1 MFVQT
6 AAEIWRKYVIAN
18 LPSSGINK
26 PDKAQIV
33 AWGTMF
39 ETLLAGGAP
48 GLGYASKAAL
58 DADLA
63 HAANVTALV
72 YGDATAA
79 NNGMY
84 VKSGA
89 SGVGTWSRIGDLPNG
104 IVTLSVTGGTAN
116 AIEVTAPE
124 TPQQPG
130 NKLYLLTPNAA
141 NTGATTIALNGG
153 TPATVKNAFGV
164 DLAANSFVNGQQVLM
179 AWSVDH
185 YQLLISAQVDA
196 SAILASAL
204 AAQSAAA
211 SSASSAASSAA
222 LLGNQVQQYDTRA
235 LAIAATIPVGVQAIK
250 VTRHSSSAPL
260 SYATYIPGGSSG
272 PMAFQEAG
280 GHWWQLD
287 LSGGVIDPAWFGAIG
302 DGATD
307 DLTAINAAIAAAG
320 WRGSIA
326 LNGHVF
332 HCSAEP
338 SNPKGV
344 HFRGSGYIETPE
356 AVTGR
361 ARRWDTRG
369 EQFPIV
375 EGREYLNIVHE
386 IFRAGNTAGTKIDFM
401 GDSTIIGGSITD
413 PNYVLSTLIQ
423 NNLLLH
429 GFDCQFTNRAVGG
442 TTSEDLRTTQVP
454 ASIAIAPHLV
464 VIGTGINDVYLRGP
478 NPGANT
484 EAQAQAAAELVRVSL
499 DTALATYRA
508 SFAVTRTAIILKVPN
523 ISTLTL
529 NARDERYIEIISP
542 MYREL
547 ARKYQCVFI
556 DTYRAWRFGRGLNA
570 ASAVGVPWL
579 DTPYGA
585 NDGGI
590 HPLESFNMQIADL
603 ITEVILPATMRR
615 ALRAVLPQLKTALSF
630 SNGWSALAGQS
641 FIARRRDQI
650 VQLEGTIVPGTSTSG
665 TVITTLPTT
674 MRPARR
680 RFFGCTT
687 NATNQVPAMMYVEP
701 DGTVR
706 IQTLPSGATNVVM
719 EHINYI
725 VGD

>member
-1 MFVQT
+1 MLT
-6 AAEIWRKYVIAN
+6 AADIWRSYEVPGVPASGPHAPRKAEIA
-18 LPSSGINK
+18 
-26 PDKAQIV
+26 
-33 AWGTMF
+33 AWGTLF

-58 DADLA
+58 DADLL

-72 YGDATAA
+72 YGDATAG

-89 SGVGTWSRIGDLPNG
+89 SGAGSWSRIGDLPNG

-116 AIEVTAPE
+116 ALQVSAPE
-124 TPQQPG
+124 TPQTPG
-130 NKLYLLTPNAA
+130 KKLYLLTPTAA
-141 NTGATTIALNGG
+141 NTTATTIALNGG
-153 TPATVKNAFGV
+153 TPVAVKNAFGV
-164 DLAANSFVNGQQVLM
+164 DLAANSFVIGQQVLM

-196 SAILASAL
+196 SAILASAV
-204 AAQSAAA
+204 AAQNAAA
-211 SSASSAASSAA
+211 SSASSAATSAS

-235 LAIAATIPVGVQAIK
+235 QAIAATIPVGVQAIK
-250 VTRHSSSAPL
+250 VTRYAAGSPL

-272 PMAFQEAG
+272 PMAFQEAAG
-280 GHWWQLD
+280 NWWQLD
-287 LSGGVIDPAWFGAIG
+287 LSGGVVDPAWFGAIG
-302 DGATD
+302 DGTTD
-307 DLTAINAAIAAAG
+307 NLTAINTAITAAG
-320 WRGSIA
+320 WRGIIA
-326 LNGHVF
+326 LNGGVF

-338 SNPKGV
+338 TNPKGV
-344 HFRGSGYIETPE
+344 YFRGAGYIETPE

-375 EGREYLNIVHE
+375 EGKEYLNIVHE
-386 IFRAGNTAGTKIDFM
+386 IFRAGSASSTKIDFM
-401 GDSTIIGGSITD
+401 GDSTIIGNGITD
-413 PNYVLSTLIQ
+413 TNYVLSTLIQ
-423 NNLLLH
+423 NNFLLH

-454 ASIAIAPHLV
+454 ASIAISPHLAI
-464 VIGTGINDVYLRGP
+464 IGTGINDVYLRGP
-478 NPGANT
+478 NPGVNT
-484 EAQAQAAAELVRVSL
+484 DAQAQAAAELVRVSL
-499 DTALATYRA
+499 DAALATYRA
-508 SFAVTRTAIILKVPN
+508 SFPATRTCIILKVPN
-523 ISTLTL
+523 VATLTL
-529 NARDERYIEIISP
+529 NARDERYIETISP

-579 DTPYGA
+579 DTPYTT

-590 HPLESFNMQIADL
+590 HPLESFSMQIADL
-603 ITEVILPATMRR
+603 LTEVILPETLRR
-615 ALRAVLPQLKTALSF
+615 AVRANLPQLNTGLAF
-630 SNGWSALAGQS
+630 SNGWTALAGQS
-641 FIARRRDQI
+641 FRARRRGQV
-650 VQLEGTIVPGTSTSG
+650 VQLEGTIVPGTTTTG
-665 TVITTLPTT
+665 TLITTLPTT
-674 MRPARR
+674 MWPARR

-687 NATNQVPAMMYVEP
+687 NASGQVPAMTYVDT

-706 IQTLPSGATNVVM
+706 MQTFPAGATSVVM